1 MLDVV
6 AWLAQSGSAFV
17 LKVASSIDDVVW
29 FAAFL
34 HGQLSVRERVK
45 NAAVYAAV
53 CLAQTVLAWVIAT
66 SGAAAVDRL
75 THGGLPGF
83 STERLLTLVAAL
95 GLSAYSLKLLVEE
108 LSERYGG
115 GDGDAVPLGE
125 LVKRVSSDVA
135 AKAAA
140 APRRLLARDDGFIGV
155 SVVDDDDGDGGGAG
169 EAAVGTAVETAV
181 EAAAEAA
188 ADDGAAA
195 GAGVELRALETVD
208 LDGDGAPAAGD
219 VEAPGGGADGARATT
234 TATLL
239 VVAFCGSLDDLTL
252 FVPML
257 AGGAIGPLALLAGAA
272 AATALI
278 VAICVFL
285 NFFRAI
291 SDRLAAVPL
300 VCVTSAFA
308 TFLIAKVALMR

>member
-1 MLDVV
+1 MC
-6 AWLAQSGSAFV
+6 G
-17 LKVASSIDDVVW
+17 I
-29 FAAFL
+29 
-34 HGQLSVRERVK
+34 
-45 NAAVYAAV
+45 
-53 CLAQTVLAWVIAT
+53 
-66 SGAAAVDRL
+66 
-75 THGGLPGF
+75 
-83 STERLLTLVAAL
+83 AAL
-95 GLSAYSLKLLVEE
+95 V
-108 LSERYGG
+108 YG
-115 GDGDAVPLGE
+115 DD
-125 LVKRVSSDVA
+125 
-135 AKAAA
+135 AA
-140 APRRLLARDDGFIGV
+140 APADATRAVLEFATRCGLERRGPDGLDAAVPAPRVALAASVLRMRRTDDWRQP
-155 SVVDDDDGDGGGAG
+155 VVDGRGNALAWNG
-169 EAAVGTAVETAV
+169 EWF
-181 EAAAEAA
+181 
-188 ADDGAAA
+188 
-195 GAGVELRALETVD
+195 
-208 LDGDGAPAAGD
+208 DGDGAPAAGD